1 MRGRPHPRRRRR
13 LAQGARADR
22 PHRLN
27 FWCHGASGI
36 GTFLIRLWRATG
48 EARFREYA
56 ERAAHAV
63 HRDRARLG
71 PSTCHGAAGNG
82 ELLLDVADATGERR
96 YRQWAAQTAAC
107 LHARA
112 TVREGLLLIPDD
124 TLREVS
130 AAYNLGLAGVL
141 DFLLRLEHGGNRA
154 WLVDTD

>member
-1 MRGRPHPRRRRR
+1 M
-13 LAQGARADR
+13 
-22 PHRLN
+22 
-27 FWCHGASGI
+27 
-36 GTFLIRLWRATG
+36 
-48 EARFREYA
+48 
-56 ERAAHAV
+56 
-63 HRDRARLG
+63 
-71 PSTCHGAAGNG
+71 
-82 ELLLDVADATGERR
+82 ADATGERR